1 MSDTNLHSFIGPDDN
16 GRTVDLGDV
25 AVDPTKIASSAK
37 CTRGV
42 KGLTVTARRAQGGK
56 DAVADTN
63 DRAEDVSVTVEE
75 AEPQGQFV
83 GLVKGGARRIHYCF
97 PRILSHG
104 KVCDFIYDDWSDQCH
119 DATKGCSLAARMA
132 DGSPVR
138 VIALKTKPSLV
149 ETDGFGPYSFPWW
162 QPLNQRIPFTEN
174 YYVVGSAFDVLR
186 RWGLFRAQANG

>member
-16 GRTVDLGDV
+16 GRTVDLGDL
-25 AVDPTKIASSAK
+25 AVDPSQIASAIK
-37 CTRGV
+37 CTQGV
-42 KGLTVTARRAQGGK
+42 TDLTVAAGRAQGGK

-63 DRAEDVSVTVEE
+63 NRARDVTVTVEE

-83 GLVKGGARRIHYCF
+83 GLVKGGVQRIHYHF
-97 PRILSHG
+97 PRILAHG

-119 DATKGCSLAARMA
+119 DATKGCSLNATMA
-132 DGSPVR
+132 DGSPVY
-138 VIALKTKPSLV
+138 VIALKTKPSLAP
-149 ETDGFGPYSFPWW
+149 GSGPYRFPWW